1 MSVKPGEVQDVMQRG
16 ELGRIYSNNE
26 IIFKEGDV
34 GDVMYVIQSG
44 KVRITQKTPSEEFT
58 VTILQD
64 GDIFGEMAIFD
75 RLPRSA
81 TAMALGDVRILTVDK
96 KKLFQI
102 INKDPTLVFKI
113 IETMSKRIRRLD
125 KELSQLRKNKIDP

>member
-1 MSVKPGEVQDVMQRG
+1 MQHG

-26 IIFKEGDV
+26 IIFKEGDA

-125 KELSQLRKNKIDP
+125 KELSQLRKIK

>member
-1 MSVKPGEVQDVMQRG
+1 MQRG